1 MIDTMGI
8 IFSSNNETNLGELE
22 VIRSVAALPF
32 AGRYRLID
40 FVLSGMVNSGIINVG
55 VTTDYNYRSL
65 LDHLGSGKPWD
76 LARKKYGLFILPPFA
91 ENLAKYD
98 DKRMGMIL
106 GALHYLKRS
115 QQKYV
120 VVADCN
126 NVCNIRFEEVVEQ
139 HKQTGADLTIVYQDV
154 DDNRFGL
161 YLDIEDGRPTGFVT
175 RRDNKPRV
183 HRVAGYYVFTKDLLV
198 NILERCQALGKNDM
212 AKDVLADYIANHNV
226 GLYKF
231 DKYLATV
238 RDIDSYY
245 RASMDLLNADVR
257 KQLFVAD
264 DTIFT
269 KIKDKVPTRYL
280 TNAVVKNS
288 MIADGCVIDGTVENC
303 ILFRGVTVEKG
314 ASLKNCIIMQDTV
327 ISANARLSCA
337 ILDKNCV
344 ICKGKELVGQP
355 EFPIVVGKRR
365 TI

>member
-22 VIRSVAALPF
+22 TVRSIAALPF

-91 ENLAKYD
+91 QNLAKYHD
-98 DKRMGMIL
+98 QRMGMIL

-120 VVADCN
+120 VLADCN
-126 NVCNIRFEEVVEQ
+126 NVCNIRFEDIVAN
-139 HKQTGADLTIVYQDV
+139 HKQSGADLTIVYQDV
-154 DDNRFGL
+154 DDDRKGL
-161 YLDIEDGRPTGFVT
+161 YLDIEGNRVCGIVHRAD
-175 RRDNKPRV
+175 DKPRT
-183 HRVAGYYVFTKDLLV
+183 HRAVGYYVFTKDLLI
-198 NILERCQALGKNDM
+198 NILERCQAQGKNDV
-212 AKDVLADYIANHNV
+212 AKDLLEDYISKRNV
-226 GLYKF
+226 VAYKF
-231 DKYLATV
+231 DKYLATII
-238 RDIDSYY
+238 DIDSYY
-245 RASMDLLNADVR
+245 RVSMDLLDVDVR

-280 TNAVVKNS
+280 SNAVVKNS

-314 ASLKNCIIMQDTV
+314 ANLKNCIIMQDTV
-327 ISANARLSCA
+327 ISADARLSCA

-355 EFPIVVGKRR
+355 EFPVVVGKRR

>member
-1 MIDTMGI
+1 MIDTMGL

-98 DKRMGMIL
+98 DKGMGMIL
-106 GALHYLKRS
+106 GAIHYLKRS

-126 NVCNIRFEEVVEQ
+126 NVCNIRFDQVVAQ

-154 DDNRFGL
+154 DDGRFGL
-161 YLDIEDGRPTGFVT
+161 YLDIEEGRVTGFVT
-175 RRDNKPRV
+175 KTDDKPRL
-183 HRVAGYYVFTKDLLV
+183 HRTVGYYVFTKDLLV
-198 NILERCQALGKNDM
+198 NILERCQSQGKNDI
-212 AKDVLADYIANHNV
+212 AKDILENYITKHNV
-226 GLYKF
+226 CAYRF
-231 DKYLATV
+231 DNYLATITDV
-238 RDIDSYY
+238 DSYY
-245 RASMDLLNADVR
+245 RVSMDLLDVNVR

-280 TNAVVKNS
+280 SNAVVRNS
-288 MIADGCVIDGTVENC
+288 MVADGCVIDGTVENC

-314 ASLKNCIIMQDTV
+314 ANLKNCIIMQDTV
-327 ISANARLSCA
+327 ISADARLSCA